1 MKIKSLM
8 IPDPIT
14 ITEKAA
20 VQDAIELMKGNAI
33 RHLPVVSEDKTLKG
47 FVTLS
52 DLKIGLIPSM
62 VADVSLSDLMIKD
75 PITIKSDDY
84 IEAAALLIY
93 RHKIGGMPVVENG
106 KLVGIITESDILR
119 AFIDMMGILTDSSR
133 IDVAIDKKAGSLK
146 QAFHVIH
153 DNGGDIINV
162 GITAERSKK
171 RTYYFR
177 LSPCKTEV
185 IKKALEKEGFEV
197 VTAMD

>member
-1 MKIKSLM
+1 
-8 IPDPIT
+8 
-14 ITEKAA
+14 
-20 VQDAIELMKGNAI
+20 MKGNAI

-62 VADVSLSDLMIKD
+62 VADVSLSDIMIKD
-75 PITIKSDDY
+75 PITIESDGD
-84 IEAAALLIY
+84 IEEAALLIY
-93 RHKIGGMPVVENG
+93 RHKIGGMPVVEKG

>member
-33 RHLPVVSEDKTLKG
+33 RHLPVVSENKTLKG

-62 VADVSLSDLMIKD
+62 VADVSLSDIMIKD
-75 PITIKSDDY
+75 PITIESDGD
-84 IEAAALLIY
+84 IEEAALLIY
-93 RHKIGGMPVVENG
+93 RHKIGGMPVVEKG

-162 GITAERSKK
+162 GITAERSQK

-177 LSPCKTEV
+177 LSSCKTEV

-197 VTAMD
+197 VAAMD